1 MSEKAIAMVMTA
13 RTSTPE
19 LFTDAD
25 LDHMLQM
32 LMQEATGTLPKAVY
46 YYKED

>member
-13 RTSTPE
+13 RTATPD

-32 LMQEATGTLPKAVY
+32 LTEEAAGTLSAGIC